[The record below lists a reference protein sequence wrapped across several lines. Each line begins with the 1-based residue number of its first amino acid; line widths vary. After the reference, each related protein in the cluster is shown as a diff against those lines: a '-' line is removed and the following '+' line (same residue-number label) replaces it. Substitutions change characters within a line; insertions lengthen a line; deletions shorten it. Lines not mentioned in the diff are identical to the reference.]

1 MVSEL
6 KFEQIADDLQE
17 EYRDKTN
24 GTYMQDT
31 LTRNE
36 AQLENRN
43 LKTSD
48 VNTKSQRTYNRA
60 STRFIQR

>member
-17 EYRDKTN
+17 EYRDQTN
-24 GTYMQDT
+24 GTYLQDT

-36 AQLENRN
+36 TQLENRN
-43 LKTSD
+43 LKTTD
-48 VNTKSQRTYNRA
+48 INTKSQRTYNRA